1 MGMAGGAYKGDM
13 ERARLRMQAAQ
24 IANSRRAQLAHEQH
38 QKAVLAEQARQADM
52 ADARTNRAL
61 DIQEQRNQPAPETLE
76 RRSPISAFSNAD
88 MLAAARQRAQDR
100 RLAELE
106 GQNSVLG
113 QFEQVVGM
121 EKRQQAAKKAHG
133 QATMAALMKVAMAN
147 GGRAPMAA
155 LNFANRQFGFDGKTR
170 AIGGAGF
177 AADGTW
183 FVDFL
188 SKDKNGQL
196 ARQTSTMP
204 LELQGQVY
212 YGQAGIFDNAD
223 RAAWRKRMLDSRF
236 STQEVNTYS
245 GLNATALEGLDEAGL
260 QRLEQGFV
268 DPASGGDWKRDLAY
282 RKQALAEARF
292 AQALG
297 QKSLDAAQKYA
308 LYHFK
313 DFGNPRKATQEDV
326 DNGLAKKVGD
336 PFMPTPKMQFDEAVQ
351 LYKDN
356 MGGEDPATSAAGR
369 DSTVVSTKQYGL
381 RNDGKT
387 YKGTG
392 WLGELKLPNGG
403 VATEYTMQS
412 DAVRDADGNRIDFPT
427 LVPTLTKDEVNLMV
441 NDIIPN
447 NKAVPD
453 DIAQKAVDFA
463 KMRIG
468 NGMSVFVNDGQP
480 PVNGNPQ
487 NGNGQPPDGNA
498 NPQDG
503 NANPPNGN
511 EPPPAPGA
519 PEQPEQPAQ
528 PGGENQPPIQ
538 AGTVAPPPAP
548 GIEDGDDIP
557 VSVGGMAGGEQQ
569 GELDFGGGGGAAPAE
584 GGDEG
589 GGAPVDA
596 GGGEGGGGDG
606 GDGGGGAPPPPPPQ
620 EQPEDNGNG
629 GMAADANGGTQQS
642 GGGMASGANGGKTE
656 AELEAERKRKKW
668 QGRVRRR

>member
-52 ADARTNRAL
+52 ADARANRAL

-548 GIEDGDDIP
+548 GIEDGGDIP

-569 GELDFGGGGGAAPAE
+569 GELDFGGGGGGAAPAE

-606 GDGGGGAPPPPPPQ
+606 GDGGGGAPPPPQ

>member
-38 QKAVLAEQARQADM
+38 QKDVLAEQARQADM
-52 ADARTNRAL
+52 ADARANRAL
-61 DIQEQRNQPAPETLE
+61 DIQEQRNQPSPETPE
-76 RRSPISAFSNAD
+76 RRSPYSVFSNAD
-88 MLAAARQRAQDR
+88 ILAAARQRASDR

-177 AADGTW
+177 TADGTW

-188 SKDKNGQL
+188 SKDQNGQL

-204 LELQGQVY
+204 LEQQGQVY

-223 RAAWRKRMLDSRF
+223 RAAWRKRMLDSKF

-268 DPASGGDWKRDLAY
+268 DPASGSDWKRDLAY
-282 RKQALAEARF
+282 RKQALAEAKF

-308 LYHFK
+308 LHHFK

-326 DNGLAKKVGD
+326 DNGLAKNVGD

-351 LYKDN
+351 FYKDN
-356 MGGEDPATSAAGR
+356 MGGEDPATSADGR
-369 DSTVVSTKQYGL
+369 DPAKVSAPA
-381 RNDGKT
+381 
-387 YKGTG
+387 GT
-392 WLGELKLPNGG
+392 
-403 VATEYTMQS
+403 
-412 DAVRDADGNRIDFPT
+412 
-427 LVPTLTKDEVNLMV
+427 
-441 NDIIPN
+441 
-447 NKAVPD
+447 
-453 DIAQKAVDFA
+453 
-463 KMRIG
+463 
-468 NGMSVFVNDGQP
+468 QP
-480 PVNGNPQ
+480 PANGNPQ
-487 NGNGQPPDGNA
+487 DGNA
-498 NPQDG
+498 NPADVNANPPDV

-519 PEQPEQPAQ
+519 PEQPEQPEQPAQ

-538 AGTVAPPPAP
+538 DGTVAPPPAP
-548 GIEDGDDIP
+548 GIEDGGDIP

-569 GELDFGGGGGAAPAE
+569 GELDFGGGGGGASPAE

-596 GGGEGGGGDG
+596 GGGDAGGGGGGEGGG

-668 QGRVRRR
+668 QGRIRRR

>member
-13 ERARLRMQAAQ
+13 DRAKLRLQAAQ

-38 QKAVLAEQARQADM
+38 QKDALAEQARQADM
-52 ADARTNRAL
+52 ADARANRAL
-61 DIQEQRNQPAPETLE
+61 DIQEQRNQPAQEAPE
-76 RRSPISAFSNAD
+76 RRSPYSVFSNAD
-88 MLAAARQRAQDR
+88 ILAAARQRASDR

-147 GGRAPMAA
+147 GGQAPMAA

-177 AADGTW
+177 TADGTW

-188 SKDKNGQL
+188 SKDQNGQL

-204 LELQGQVY
+204 LEQQGQVY

-223 RAAWRKRMLDSRF
+223 RAAWRKRMLDSKY
-236 STQEVNTYS
+236 STQEVNTLS
-245 GLNATALEGLDEAGL
+245 GLNATAIEGLDEAGL

-268 DPASGGDWKRDLAY
+268 DPSRSDSGDWKKELAF
-282 RKQALAEARF
+282 RKQELMEAKF
-292 AQALG
+292 AQSLG

-313 DFGNPRKATQEDV
+313 DFGAPRKATQEDV
-326 DNGLAKKVGD
+326 DNGLAKNVGD

-351 LYKDN
+351 FYRDN
-356 MGGEDPATSAAGR
+356 MGGEDPATSADGR
-369 DSTVVSTKQYGL
+369 DPAKVSA
-381 RNDGKT
+381 
-387 YKGTG
+387 
-392 WLGELKLPNGG
+392 P
-403 VATEYTMQS
+403 
-412 DAVRDADGNRIDFPT
+412 ADT
-427 LVPTLTKDEVNLMV
+427 
-441 NDIIPN
+441 
-447 NKAVPD
+447 
-453 DIAQKAVDFA
+453 
-463 KMRIG
+463 
-468 NGMSVFVNDGQP
+468 QP
-480 PVNGNPQ
+480 PANGNPQ
-487 NGNGQPPDGNA
+487 DGNANPADVNA

-511 EPPPAPGA
+511 EPPSAPGA
-519 PEQPEQPAQ
+519 PEQPEQPEQ
-528 PGGENQPPIQ
+528 PNGRYHVIGEGDDLVSVAIKYNVSPSQLKDLNKGVEFGENGEIATGTKLNLPIQ
-538 AGTVAPPPAP
+538 AGTVEPPPAP
-548 GIEDGDDIP
+548 GIEDGGETP
-557 VSVGGMAGGEQQ
+557 APAQGGMAGGEQQ

-584 GGDEG
+584 GGEEG

-596 GGGEGGGGDG
+596 PVDGGGGGGEE
-606 GDGGGGAPPPPPPQ
+606 GGAPPPPPQ
-620 EQPEDNGNG
+620 EPPPEEEGGG
-629 GMAADANGGTQQS
+629 GMAADANGGATQQS

-656 AELEAERKRKKW
+656 AQLEEERKRKKW
-668 QGRVRRR
+668 SSRIRKR

>member
-24 IANSRRAQLAHEQH
+24 IANSRRAKLAHEQH

-52 ADARTNRAL
+52 ADARANRAL
-61 DIQEQRNQPAPETLE
+61 DIQEQRNKPAPETPE
-76 RRSPISAFSNAD
+76 RRSPISAFSNTD

-188 SKDKNGQL
+188 SKDQNGQL

-204 LELQGQVY
+204 LEQQGQVY

-223 RAAWRKRMLDSRF
+223 RAAWRKRMLDSKF

-282 RKQALAEARF
+282 RKQALAEAKF

-313 DFGNPRKATQEDV
+313 DFGAPRKATQEDV
-326 DNGLAKKVGD
+326 DNGLAKNVGD

-351 LYKDN
+351 FYKDN
-356 MGGEDPATSAAGR
+356 MGGEDPATSADGR
-369 DSTVVSTKQYGL
+369 DPSVVSSPQFGL

-412 DAVRDADGNRIDFPT
+412 DAVKDADGKRIDFPT
-427 LVPTLTKDEVNLMV
+427 LVPTLTKDEVDTMV

-447 NKAVPD
+447 NKPVPD
-453 DIAQKAVDFA
+453 EIAQKAVDFA
-463 KMRIG
+463 RMRLA
-468 NGMSVFVNDGQP
+468 NGMNVFANDGKAPANENQP
-480 PVNGNPQ
+480 DVNTNQ
-487 NGNGQPPDGNA
+487 
-498 NPQDG
+498 
-503 NANPPNGN
+503 PNGN
-511 EPPPAPGA
+511 EPPPGA
-519 PEQPEQPAQ
+519 PEQPEQPEQPSQ

-548 GIEDGDDIP
+548 GIEDGGDIP

-629 GMAADANGGTQQS
+629 GMAADANGGAQQS
-642 GGGMASGANGGKTE
+642 GGGMSSGANGGKTE
-656 AELEAERKRKKW
+656 AELEMERKRKKW

>member
-52 ADARTNRAL
+52 ADARANRAL